1 MSYEEISKS
10 VVFAQN
16 DWGSNSVCIALEKEL
31 FFVDTGLN
39 TSRAAKFRKTMEAK
53 FNRKA
58 STLILTHGHIDHIL
72 AMDAYSDLQVVGAE
86 IGKKRF
92 EGIANAELTEQVIEN
107 MSKYFV
113 GFRESA
119 RDAKP
124 LLPTQW
130 VKDKIVFGDNQEIIF
145 KIVGG
150 HSSCS
155 SSIEF
160 VHDRIIITGDLMQVD
175 VYPYFGEPDTDLEKW
190 INALKTWEDGNYKAV
205 LAGHGKA
212 VNSQYLSNVRTFF
225 EQMFA
230 TTKELKKKALLVE
243 EVLKHSV
250 YADGYWPKDAVR
262 TPSYDF
268 SISNLYNKLE

>member
-10 VVFAQN
+10 VIFAQN

-31 FFVDTGLN
+31 FFIDTGLN
-39 TSRAAKFRKTMEAK
+39 TSRAAKFRKVMESK

-72 AMDAYSDLQVVGAE
+72 AMDAYSDLQVIGAE
-86 IGKKRF
+86 IGEKRF
-92 EGIANAELTEQVIEN
+92 EGIANTELTEQVIEN

-119 RDAKP
+119 KDAKP
-124 LLPTQW
+124 FLPTQW
-130 VKDKIVFGDNQEIIF
+130 VKDKLAFGDNQEIIF
-145 KIVGG
+145 NIVGG
-150 HSSCS
+150 HSTCS

-160 VHDRIIITGDLMQVD
+160 VPDGIIITGDLMQVD
-175 VYPYFGEPDTDLEKW
+175 VFPYFGEPDADLEKW

-205 LAGHGKA
+205 LPGHGKA

-225 EQMFA
+225 EQILT
-230 TTKELKKKALLVE
+230 TTKELKKKDLPIE
-243 EVLKHSV
+243 EVLKHPV
-250 YADGYWPKDAVR
+250 FTNGYWPESAVR
-262 TPSYDF
+262 NPSYDF
-268 SISNLYNKLE
+268 SISNLYNNL